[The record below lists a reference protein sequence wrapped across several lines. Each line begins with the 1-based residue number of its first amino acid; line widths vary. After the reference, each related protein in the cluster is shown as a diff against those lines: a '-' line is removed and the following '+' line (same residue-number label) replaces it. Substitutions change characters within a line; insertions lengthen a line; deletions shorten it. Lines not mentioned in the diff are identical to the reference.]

1 MIQAINC
8 QAIAEEILDQV
19 EREVQTLPSQPHLAV
34 ILVGDDPA
42 SSVYVRNKEKR
53 CERVKMASTTVQLA
67 ESSSVEEIKAM
78 IEHFNTRED
87 VHGILLQLP
96 LPNHLK
102 PYEDELIQMI
112 HPMKDVDGLTHQNQ
126 VSLLNNAE
134 PRLDP
139 CTPQGC
145 VEVLKRLYGD
155 LTGLDVVMVGRSKLV
170 GLPLQLLL
178 THEDA
183 TVTLCHSRTR
193 NLVKHTRSADVVVS
207 AIGKVNY
214 FNSFH
219 FTNQTTLIDV
229 GINRNSEG
237 KLCGDIDTQQLIKSD
252 LSEIQF
258 TPTPGGTGL
267 LTTAFLMKNTLKA
280 YCLQQAMKKEEE
292 IK

>member
-1 MIQAINC
+1 MKRIDCAL
-8 QAIAEEILDQV
+8 IANEVLSVVKKEV
-19 EREVQTLPSQPHLAV
+19 ETLPSQPHLAV
-34 ILVGDDPA
+34 ILVGKNPA
-42 SSVYVRNKEKR
+42 STVYVRNKEKR
-53 CERVKMASTTVQLA
+53 CEGVKIASTTIQLA
-67 ESSSVEEIKAM
+67 ESSSVEDVKQM
-78 IEHFNTRED
+78 IEQLNHRED

-96 LPNHLK
+96 LPKHLT
-102 PYEDELIQMI
+102 PYEDDLIQTI
-112 HPMKDVDGLTHQNQ
+112 HPLKDVDGLTNQNK
-126 VSLLNNAE
+126 VNLLNNTE

-178 THEDA
+178 THENA

-207 AIGKVNY
+207 AIGKANY

-229 GINRNSEG
+229 GINRNCEG
-237 KLCGDIDTQQLIKSD
+237 KLCGDIDTQQLMESG

-280 YCLQQAMKKEEE
+280 YHLQQAMKKEQE